1 VNNPSKEPLLLVTN
15 SGPKPGDFPIG
26 SVESRAAARGLAE
39 HKTEVK
45 KVLRVDIEHMWER
58 GPGKLPPELPADT
71 RYETETCIVEIVNR
85 LAW

>member
-1 VNNPSKEPLLLVTN
+1 MDNPAKGPFLPVTN

-26 SVESRAAARGLAE
+26 SVESRAAARALAE

-45 KVLRVDIEHMWER
+45 KVLRVEVEHMWER
-58 GPGKLPPELPADT
+58 GPGKLPPELPPDT
-71 RYETETCIVEIVNR
+71 RHESETGIVEIVHR